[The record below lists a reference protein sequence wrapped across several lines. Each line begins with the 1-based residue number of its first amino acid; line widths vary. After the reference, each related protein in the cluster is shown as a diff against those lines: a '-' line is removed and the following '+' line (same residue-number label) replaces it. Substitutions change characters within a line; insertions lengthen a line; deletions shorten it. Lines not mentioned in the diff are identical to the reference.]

1 MTLFFMT
8 HYSQKI
14 LPLDTNAKPIP
25 VYNRIV
31 RPEDSLQKIL
41 LKIRNVPVPAPI
53 LPTQSRTIFH
63 AGMLERINGPIT
75 NCESCGK

>member
-1 MTLFFMT
+1 MT

-14 LPLDTNAKPIP
+14 LPLDTNTKPAP
-25 VYNRIV
+25 VYHRTV
-31 RPEDSLQKIL
+31 KPEDAFQKIL
-41 LKIRNVPVPAPI
+41 FKVRDVPVPAPI

-63 AGMLERINGPIT
+63 SGMLERIHGPIT